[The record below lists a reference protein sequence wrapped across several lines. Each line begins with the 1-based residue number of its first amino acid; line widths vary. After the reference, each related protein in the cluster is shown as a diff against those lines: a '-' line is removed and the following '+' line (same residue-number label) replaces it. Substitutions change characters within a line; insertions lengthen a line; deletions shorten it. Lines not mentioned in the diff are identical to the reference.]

1 MSAWS
6 TPPQAVA
13 ATVTAAGDTFRTTS
27 GRETQ
32 PTVSFGYDSSSLG
45 FVKARTITLTNH
57 GRSAVTYK
65 ASTVAS
71 AASAKAK
78 VSVWPSTVTVR
89 PGKSAKVA
97 VTLTARAGDVGSS
110 LADEFS
116 FYQFAGDVVFTAKSS
131 TLHVPYLLVPRADAK
146 VGVTHGSKFSKN
158 VTKKGGTEKITLQN
172 RFGALD
178 ASADFYTWGLS
189 DKSDLARGLDDSGV
203 DLRAAGVQS
212 FDTADGTLMVFAVNT
227 YKRWSNAANNEYDVV
242 IDTNN
247 DGNADKIVF
256 SADNG
261 LVTAGSV
268 DGRSTVFVYDVATGT
283 TAGPYFLAQAPT
295 DSSTILLPMYT
306 SVLGITGPFSY
317 TVQSASV
324 VDSAIGD
331 EFSSWAAYDPNAPA
345 ISNGQF
351 GTVPAHGKSVS
362 FEVAVDPAQVAKQ
375 KPLGTMIVVPDNRAG
390 GDEALLVSAR

>member
-1 MSAWS
+1 
-6 TPPQAVA
+6 
-13 ATVTAAGDTFRTTS
+13 
-27 GRETQ
+27 
-32 PTVSFGYDSSSLG
+32 
-45 FVKARTITLTNH
+45 
-57 GRSAVTYK
+57 VTYK

-71 AASAKAK
+71 ASSSKAK

-89 PGKSAKVA
+89 PGKSTKVV
-97 VTLTARAGDVGSS
+97 VTLAARASDVGSS
-110 LADEFS
+110 LKSEFS

-146 VGVTHGSKFSKN
+146 VGVTHGSKFSKQ
-158 VTKKGGTEKITLQN
+158 VTQKGGTEKITLQN

-189 DKSDLARGLDDSGV
+189 DKSDLPKGTEDSGV

-212 FDTADGTLMVFAVNT
+212 FDTAEGKLFVFAVNT

-242 IDTNN
+242 IDTNK

-256 SADNG
+256 AADNG

-268 DGRSTVFVYDVATGT
+268 DGRSAVFVYDVASGKTV
-283 TAGPYFLAQAPT
+283 GPYYLAQAPT
-295 DSSTILLPMYT
+295 DSSTILLPIDA
-306 SVLGITGPFSY
+306 SVLGITGSFAY
-317 TVQSASV
+317 TVQAASV
-324 VDSAIGD
+324 VDSAISD
-331 EFSSWAAYDPNAPA
+331 EFSSWATYDPTAPA

-351 GTVPAHGKSVS
+351 GVVPAHGKSVS
-362 FEVAVDPAQVAKQ
+362 FDVTVDAAQVAKQ

-390 GDEALLVSAR
+390 SDEALLVSVR